1 MVPDSVGPMLG
12 VNAWH
17 RNWKF
22 GNALYAHCEGFEG
35 FESAVAAKQM
45 AGREAT
51 T

>member
-1 MVPDSVGPMLG
+1 MVPDSVEPMLE
-12 VNAWH
+12 VNAQR

-45 AGREAT
+45 AGVEAT